1 MSGSGC
7 PSVLIWSHDESLGK
21 PLGGVQL
28 LGGPFKPGPVEDTWS
43 LILATGPVG
52 LGPVLI
58 ASNEAGLRFNGLRS
72 LKDSGWAKAKESNE
86 ESGLEECRG
95 PS

>member
-28 LGGPFKPGPVEDTWS
+28 LGGPFKPGPV
-43 LILATGPVG
+43 
-52 LGPVLI
+52 LI
-58 ASNEAGLRFNGLRS
+58 ASNEAGSRFNGLRS

-86 ESGLEECRG
+86 ESGPEEC
-95 PS
+95 